1 MSKETM
7 KENPMTL
14 VTELSKLFD
23 SFMRVEMM
31 KNGMKVSY
39 RHLLRPLAVKD
50 GVTQLDLVRISH
62 LKAPT
67 VSTTLRNME
76 ADGLVRRETDK
87 EDARATR
94 VFLTERGREIDNKMR
109 KSVASIDK
117 LFLEG
122 VTAEEQEYLLKVM
135 KRMKENMERRGTPF
149 TIYEA

>member
-23 SFMRVEMM
+23 GLMRIEMM
-31 KNGMKVSY
+31 KNGMKTSY
-39 RHLLRPLAVKD
+39 RHLLRPLAIKD
-50 GVTQLDLVRISH
+50 GVTQLDLVKISH

-94 VFLTERGREIDNKMR
+94 VFLTDLGREIDNKMR
-109 KSVASIDK
+109 KSIAATDAI
-117 LFLEG
+117 FLEG

-135 KRMKENMERRGTPF
+135 KRMKENMERRGTPY
-149 TIYEA
+149 TTYEA

>member
-23 SFMRVEMM
+23 CLMRIEMM
-31 KNGMKVSY
+31 KNGMKTSY
-39 RHLLRPLAVKD
+39 RHLLRPLAIKD
-50 GVTQLDLVRISH
+50 GVTQLDLVKISH

-94 VFLTERGREIDNKMR
+94 VFLTDLGREIDNKMR
-109 KSVASIDK
+109 KSIAATDAI
-117 LFLEG
+117 FLEG

-135 KRMKENMERRGTPF
+135 KRMKENMERRGTPY
-149 TIYEA
+149 TTYEA

>member
-31 KNGMKVSY
+31 KNGMKTSY
-39 RHLLRPLAVKD
+39 RHLLRPLAIKD
-50 GVTQLDLVRISH
+50 GVTQLDLVKISH

-135 KRMKENMERRGTPF
+135 KRMKENMERRGTPY